1 MWLLYQALLA
11 VATLLAGPFLL
22 IQRGRHYLTSVGARL
37 GRVPTAPGPLPWLHA
52 VSVGEV
58 NAAAGL
64 VPLLAGDGQ
73 VLVTTITPSGQEN
86 ARGRFPGALVTY
98 LPFELSFAV
107 RRFFERLRPS
117 ALVLCEGDLWPLVL
131 REASRRSIPIVIVNG
146 RVSERSFRRMRLL
159 RRFLEPILGP
169 VDAFAVQTTEDRR
182 RLVDLGVDPEKIVV
196 TGNLKFEAAPAPAL
210 PGLESA
216 LLSQAG
222 GRPIL
227 VAGSTMRG
235 EEEVVLDA
243 FQAAGGGERAL
254 LVLAPR
260 HPERWPRV
268 AGLLRKRGIASVLR
282 SELEERTPAGGT
294 EVVLLDSLGELAS
307 IYRLGRSAFIGGT
320 LVPTGGHNPLEAARD
335 GVAIA
340 SGPSMHNFLE
350 IADRFDADRAWFRV
364 EDATELGALWKR
376 LIDQPELAAEVGARG
391 RDVVEAN
398 RGALE
403 RTRAFLATH
412 VGQVPGR

>member
-1 MWLLYQALLA
+1 MWFLYQALLA
-11 VATLLAGPFLL
+11 VVTLVAGPFLL
-22 IQRGRHYLTSVGARL
+22 IRRGRHYLTSVGARL
-37 GRVPTAPGPLPWLHA
+37 GRVPAAPNPLPWVHA

-86 ARGRFPGALVTY
+86 ARGRFPSALVTY

-107 RRFFERLRPS
+107 RRFFERLRPT

-131 REASRRSIPIVIVNG
+131 REASLRRIPIVIVNG
-146 RVSERSFRRMRLL
+146 RVSERSFRRMRVL
-159 RRFLEPILGP
+159 RRFLRPILGP
-169 VDAFAVQTTEDRR
+169 VDAFAVQTPEDRS
-182 RLVDLGVDPEKIVV
+182 RLVDLGVDPGKIVV
-196 TGNLKFEAAPAPAL
+196 TGNLKFEAAAAPELPELEATLRAL
-210 PGLESA
+210 
-216 LLSQAG
+216 AG
-222 GRPIL
+222 ERTIL

-235 EEEVVLDA
+235 EEEAVLDA
-243 FQAAGGGERAL
+243 FRAAGGGDRAL
-254 LVLAPR
+254 LILAPR

-268 AGLLRKRGIASVLR
+268 AALLRKRGFATVLR
-282 SELEERTPAGGT
+282 SEFGKSPPAAGA

-307 IYRLGRSAFIGGT
+307 IYRLGLSAFIGGT

-340 SGPSMHNFLE
+340 TGPSMHNFLE
-350 IADRFDADRAWFRV
+350 IAERFDADRAWSRV
-364 EDATELGALWKR
+364 GDASALGALWKR
-376 LIDQPELAAEVGARG
+376 LLDQPELAVDIGRRG
-391 RDVVEAN
+391 REVVDAN

-403 RTRAFLATH
+403 RTEAFLEAH
-412 VGQVPGR
+412 VGKARPA